1 MLISICTRRDRDPV
15 LKIQCRNLGKS
26 FPNQKGT
33 IHALRG
39 LTFTVVDQEF
49 LCIVGPSG
57 CGKTTLLE
65 LIAGLQAPTQGD
77 IRLDDERDAGGSRPI
92 MVFQNHGLFP
102 WMTVLENVAF
112 GLEMQEVSR
121 KERHGKAHDL
131 IERFGL
137 SEFADVYPHVL
148 SGGMQ
153 QRVGIARAFISN
165 ADVLLLDEP
174 FGSLDAQ
181 SRTLLQ
187 EELLRIWGDQRKLVI
202 HVTHDIEESLLLGD
216 RVLVMTG
223 RPGSIREDMQVPIRR
238 PRTMESR
245 NQSDFVELK
254 RHIWELLEEEV
265 RENLRIRK

>member
-1 MLISICTRRDRDPV
+1 MDEGLSRSQIQDATNQILGVHNCSFDVKQGEILV
-15 LKIQCRNLGKS
+15 LMGLSGSGKS
-26 FPNQKGT
+26 T
-33 IHALRG
+33 LLRG
-39 LTFTVVDQEF
+39 VNGLNPVCRGAIHVYDGDNLVNVTQADAA
-49 LCIVGPSG
+49 
-57 CGKTTLLE
+57 TLRN
-65 LIAGLQAPTQGD
+65 
-77 IRLDDERDAGGSRPI
+77 IRLKQVA
-92 MVFQNHGLFP
+92 MVFQQFGLFP
-102 WMTVLENVAF
+102 WRSVRENVGL
-112 GLEMQEVSR
+112 GLELGGVPKAEIHTRVTEQLELVGLADWSERKVS
-121 KERHGKAHDL
+121 E
-131 IERFGL
+131 
-137 SEFADVYPHVL
+137 L

-187 EELLRIWGDQRKLVI
+187 EELLRIWGDQKKLVI

-245 NQSDFVELK
+245 NQSDFLELK
-254 RHIWELLEEEV
+254 QHIWELLEEEV
-265 RENLRIRK
+265 RENLRIKK

>member
-1 MLISICTRRDRDPV
+1 

-26 FPNQKGT
+26 FPNQNGT
-33 IHALRG
+33 IHALQG
-39 LTFTVVDQEF
+39 VTFTVVEQEF

-65 LIAGLQAPTQGD
+65 LIAGLQAPTQGA
-77 IRLDDERDAGGSRPI
+77 IRFDDEKDAGGSRPV

-112 GLEMQEVSR
+112 GLEMQGVRR
-121 KERHGKAHDL
+121 KERHGKVHDF

-153 QRVGIARAFISN
+153 QRVGIARAFLSN

-187 EELLRIWGDQRKLVI
+187 EELLRIWGDQKKLVI

-223 RPGSIREDMQVPIRR
+223 RPGSIRKDMQVPIQR

-245 NQSDFVELK
+245 NQSDFLELK

-265 RENLRIRK
+265 RENLRIKK